1 MLGWLRGAAVLGFGV
16 FTGATLFLF
25 PATLVG
31 FARFPDDPQ
40 LAGELAGLQFQAYGP
55 VAWISLGVG
64 VAASGL
70 AALQASRVRVALVSS
85 ALALVFLF
93 GWLVV
98 LRPLID
104 RLGEERRT
112 LPTAAERATADAG
125 FKQWHG
131 VSMVLALAALLA
143 GGAATIGAVRFEPKG

>member
-1 MLGWLRGAAVLGFGV
+1 MLAWLRGLAVLGFGV

-31 FARFPDDPQ
+31 FDRFPDDPQ

-55 VAWISLGVG
+55 VAWISLGVAV
-64 VAASGL
+64 VATAL
-70 AALQASRVRVALVSS
+70 AALQASRVRVAIVSG
-85 ALALVFLF
+85 ALALVFVF

-112 LPTAAERATADAG
+112 LPTVAEREAADAG
-125 FKQWHG
+125 FTQWHG
-131 VSMVLALAALLA
+131 VSMVLALAALA
-143 GGAATIGAVRFEPKG
+143 AGAAATVGAVRLEPRG